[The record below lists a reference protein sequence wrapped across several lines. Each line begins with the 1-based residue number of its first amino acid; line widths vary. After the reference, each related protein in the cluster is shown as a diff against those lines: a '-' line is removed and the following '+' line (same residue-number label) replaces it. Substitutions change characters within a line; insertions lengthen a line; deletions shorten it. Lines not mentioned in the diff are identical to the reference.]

1 MSIECFRKIFLL
13 LGGWVICSM
22 TFAQNRTIIGHI
34 KDKQSD
40 EPLPFSSA
48 RFKTSGQGALTDE
61 SGRFVLNVERRN
73 MNDSLVISS
82 VGYKP
87 FSIWV
92 GNFSDST
99 QITFKLEVMPSANEA
114 VVKTKYSRSLWF
126 WKKIMSKKPLHE
138 KQYWKNYSYEI
149 YNKLEVDLENLNIKK
164 LNHNALLKP
173 LNFVFDYIDSTSE
186 DKPFLPAYI
195 TETLSDYYYQ
205 KDPHKIREIIKATRT
220 NGLDNESIIKQLGGL
235 YQNINIYDNT
245 IPVFN
250 RDFIGPFNT
259 NGANYYHYKLL
270 DTQYLANRRLIH
282 LRISPKHKG
291 DDVFE
296 GDCWVHDS
304 TFSIQKITLRPSND
318 ANINFLSGLSII
330 QEFKLINDTTWFL
343 YKDKFVADISPIGS
357 KNLTL
362 KGRKTSTYKHILINS
377 DSVVSEVEKSKVV
390 EGVELGKGYMNESDT
405 FWTSHRHEEL
415 NKSEKSVYKLLDTL
429 EHNKTY
435 VRYRNTVNFLATG
448 TKDLGNFRI
457 GPWYYWLSSN
467 PWEGI
472 RSRFDVSTNRD
483 FSNHWYFHGY
493 GAYGFGD
500 NQFKGKAEAE
510 YLFSREPWIY
520 LKATYKN
527 DLDNGQVY
535 SDQFGTDNLFATL
548 FRRPNVPYKFLM
560 SEERTLEYYQET
572 NHNYGFGV
580 SASSKKFDA
589 LQNLPTKDLFTSVKG
604 DPFNSFEAT
613 FKFRYAYAERTLKE
627 NFSNMSL
634 GSDQPIIQFSYTHAF
649 KNVFRSSYDYDKLD
663 VSMSDYFSLAPY
675 GGVRYY
681 LFAGKVMG
689 TAPYNFL
696 QVMPGNEV
704 LYYNR
709 YAYNLLNRYEL
720 IADNY
725 AGFFVEHKIGSGFFK
740 YIPVIKKLKWRQFWD
755 VKGVVGSLSNEN
767 VQLNFVGK
775 YPYTSLNGKMYMEL
789 GSGIDNILKVFRVD
803 FVWRVLNQNA
813 TTQSFNRFGVFGSF
827 HFTF

>member
-1 MSIECFRKIFLL
+1 
-13 LGGWVICSM
+13 M

-405 FWTSHRHEEL
+405 FWNSHRHEEL

-634 GSDQPIIQFSYTHAF
+634 GSDRPIIQFSYTHAF

-689 TAPYNFL
+689 SAPYNFL

-709 YAYNLLNRYEL
+709 YAFNLLNRYEL

-767 VQLNFVGK
+767 AQLNFVGK

-789 GSGIDNILKVFRVD
+789 GTGIDNILKVFRVD

-813 TTQSFNRFGVFGSF
+813 TIQSFNRFGVFGSF